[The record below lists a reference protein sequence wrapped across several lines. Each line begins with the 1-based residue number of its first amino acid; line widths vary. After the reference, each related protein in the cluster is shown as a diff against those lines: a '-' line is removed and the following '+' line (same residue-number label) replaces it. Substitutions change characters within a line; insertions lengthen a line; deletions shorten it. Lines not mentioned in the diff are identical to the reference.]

1 VLAGFANIDLLH
13 CSTRH
18 LFRFSECDC
27 LVSQHMTEKASIVSS
42 LPWTEKY
49 RPKTLNE
56 VARDDS
62 AIDIIQK
69 FAQDGDL
76 PHLLLH
82 GPPGTGKTS
91 TILALAKELYGNNF
105 TNMVLTL
112 NSSDARGIQVVRD
125 EIQSFASTSRPFANF
140 FKLVI
145 LDECDSMT
153 KDAQFALR
161 RIMEKYTYHTRF
173 CLVCNYSS
181 KVISALQS
189 RCTKFRFG
197 PISHDAMRRKL
208 QLIVSSE
215 RLSITAE
222 SIETLIRLG
231 EGDLRKAI
239 NILQSA
245 HLSSD
250 TGKINDNI
258 IFATTGNMD
267 WRKVDGLLHTLL
279 NDSLKNICTYLTNL
293 RAEQNFALAD
303 ILTPLCDSLFRTH
316 LPHDVRACFL
326 RALADVEY
334 SLSFTSSE
342 TSQTL
347 LLIST
352 FVQKRNGF
360 RIE

>member
-1 VLAGFANIDLLH
+1 MAENA
-13 CSTRH
+13 ST
-18 LFRFSECDC
+18 
-27 LVSQHMTEKASIVSS
+27 VSL

-49 RPKTLNE
+49 RPKTLND
-56 VARDDS
+56 VVRDDS

-69 FAQDGDL
+69 FAKDGEL

-91 TILALAKELYGNNF
+91 TILALAKELYGDNF
-105 TNMVLTL
+105 TSMVLTL
-112 NSSDARGIQVVRD
+112 NSSDARGIHIVRD

-189 RCTKFRFG
+189 RCTKFRFA
-197 PISHDAMRRKL
+197 PIRRDTMRRKL
-208 QLIVSSE
+208 QLIASSE
-215 RLSITAE
+215 CLSITEE
-222 SIETLIRLG
+222 SLETIVRLG
-231 EGDLRKAI
+231 EGDLRKAV

-250 TGKINDNI
+250 TRTINDDV

-267 WRKVDGLLHTLL
+267 WRKVDGLLHILL
-279 NDSLKNICTYLTNL
+279 SDSLKNIFNYLTNL
-293 RAEQNFALAD
+293 RAEQNFALVD
-303 ILTPLCDSLFRTH
+303 ILAPLCDSLFRTH
-316 LPHDVRACFL
+316 LPHDVRTCFL

-334 SLSFTSSE
+334 SLSFTSTE
-342 TSQTL
+342 KSQML

-352 FVQKRNGF
+352 FVQKRNIFTLG
-360 RIE
+360 